1 MSSPILNPNQM
12 KKTDIRFEDKSL
24 INIGDIPV
32 IISKISKRFI
42 LKHEHYSTQTVYLD
56 TPELLY
62 LNAKLSGEF
71 NKLKIRLRTY
81 NGLDETNLELK
92 YKNGT
97 LGYKRLKMFQSMDEA
112 KTFIKINSNKKLI
125 ETVEVFYHREG
136 FNILDPTNKQKIRV
150 TIDTNISFRKNNIN
164 KRINDSV
171 LEIKY
176 SKNSSYIKDLKS
188 DLNFL
193 KTSFSK
199 YEKGFKCL

>member
-1 MSSPILNPNQM
+1 MISPILNPNLM
-12 KKTDIRFEDKSL
+12 TKTDIRFEDKSL
-24 INIGDIPV
+24 INIVDIPV
-32 IISKISKRFI
+32 IISKISKRLI
-42 LKHEHYSTQTVYLD
+42 LKHEHYSTKTVYLD

-71 NKLKIRLRTY
+71 NKLKIRLRSY
-81 NGLDETNLELK
+81 NGQNETNLELK

-97 LGYKRLKMFQSMDEA
+97 LGYKRIKFFQSMNEA
-112 KTFIKINSNKKLI
+112 KTFIQFNSNKILI
-125 ETVEVFYHREG
+125 EAVEVFYHREG
-136 FNILDPTNKQKIRV
+136 FSILDPTNEQKIRV
-150 TIDTNISFRKNNIN
+150 TIDTNISFRKNIID

-188 DLNFL
+188 DLKYL
-193 KTSFSK
+193 KSPFSK